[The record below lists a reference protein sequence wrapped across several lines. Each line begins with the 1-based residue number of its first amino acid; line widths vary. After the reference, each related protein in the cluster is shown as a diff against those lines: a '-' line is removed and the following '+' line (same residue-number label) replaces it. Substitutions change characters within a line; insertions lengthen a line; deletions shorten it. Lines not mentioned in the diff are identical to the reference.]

1 MKIMGIVNAGPDSFS
16 DEQRP
21 GSSAELAAAARAL
34 VDEGAD
40 IVDVGAESGVTYTD
54 ATPAEVEIERVVPLV
69 RALAAQGIAVSVDT
83 WKAPVAA
90 AALEAGASIIND
102 VSGLRDPELAGLVAG
117 TGARLVVMHTRAKPK
132 QRHFPDYGGDV
143 VGDVVGFLEERCELA
158 RARGVADSQL
168 ILDPGPDFAK
178 SPQETVEV
186 LRAIDRLRALG
197 LPWLAA
203 VSRKYFLGAV
213 TGREPA
219 DRLAATLAAVGW
231 AADAGASIVR
241 VHDVAAVSDYL
252 AVRAVLSGEAQVPA
266 YDEGDERLMWI
277 RQDRGVGSDA

>member
-21 GSSAELAAAARAL
+21 GSLAELESAARAL
-34 VDEGAD
+34 VEQGAD
-40 IVDVGAESGVTYTD
+40 IVDVGGESGVTYTD
-54 ATPAEVEIERVVPLV
+54 VTPPEVEIERVVPLV
-69 RALAAQGIAVSVDT
+69 RALAAQGIVVSVDT

-117 TGARLVVMHTRAKPK
+117 TGARLVVMHTRAEPK
-132 QRHFPDYGGDV
+132 ERRFPDYGGDV

-178 SPQETVEV
+178 SPQETVEA
-186 LRAIDRLRALG
+186 LQAIDRLRALH

-203 VSRKYFLGAV
+203 VSRKYFLGAI

-231 AADAGASIVR
+231 AADAGAAIVR

-252 AVRAVLSGEAQVPA
+252 AVRAVLAGEAQMPA
-266 YDEGDERLMWI
+266 YDDGDERLMWI